1 MSNGVR
7 VSLMAWRDLYYYWL
21 ERHVD
26 GRAPGRADIDPPL
39 QVPQL
44 LPNLIL
50 FDRVDSEFRIRLA
63 GSEVVRRGGRDAT
76 GRTLNKDMVTYQGII
91 SLIEYLD
98 RVFESG
104 SPMIYSVASS
114 DEGPFGAIG
123 ILLPLIGTDQKV
135 EMTLGGVFYR
145 STRVDLYSQPWT
157 PGALTELSLSEMLE
171 KDIEVFR

>member
-1 MSNGVR
+1 
-7 VSLMAWRDLYYYWL
+7 MAWRDLYHYWL

-91 SLIEYLD
+91 TLIDFLG

-104 SPMIYSVASS
+104 TPMIYSVASS
-114 DEGPFGAIG
+114 DEGAFGAIG
-123 ILLPLIGTDQKV
+123 ILLPLMGADGRV
-135 EMTLGGVFYR
+135 EMVLGGVFYR
-145 STRVDLYSQPWT
+145 AARMNLYSEPWT
-157 PGALTELSLSEMLE
+157 PGALAELSLPEML
-171 KDIEVFR
+171 KQDTEVFR